1 MVRAVDVAAYALNQ
15 AEFATTMKL
24 QKGQAMRELPTPTC
38 PLV

>member
-15 AEFATTMKL
+15 AEFVTTMKL
-24 QKGQAMRELPTPTC
+24 QKWQAARELPALTC